1 MAATVEGVF
10 KIIDRASGPIQRIEK
25 AAITADKAVQK
36 LGRDLDQLDRTVT
49 SIKKVET
56 STKNLG
62 NQTKRTAAET
72 DASTKKMSRSFEA
85 ASAKGT
91 TALDKLIIKLK
102 EVEAQRATAQV
113 DVDIAMAE
121 AKIRFIKEQ
130 IRSITTQ
137 RARAELADLASDMT
151 DLGAA
156 TEGVSSSM
164 GGSIGM
170 MGKLGLAAAALAPVI
185 VMLAGAVGALVGSLV
200 GAVGGAGVIGGGLL
214 GSFAA
219 GLGSVLLVA
228 KPALNGL
235 KDYNKAVQEL
245 NKAQKENDPTKIK
258 EAQKAVDE
266 LAKKYPGIEKVSKG
280 LQGVSD
286 RWRKLTAPGQR
297 QFFGL
302 LSDGIDGINKKLP
315 MFARE
320 TNKNVTAARRAVRGF
335 FRALNQDGALDKFI
349 VRVSRTF
356 RAIAPAI
363 ARGLGRGMS
372 GLMRLVTY
380 ALPSVRRGAKGFE
393 GMMDRFDK
401 WTKSK
406 SAQKFVGDMVDAF
419 KSVGRFGGSVLKFL
433 GALFQGGGKA
443 GNSLFD
449 SMTNAINRWSKV
461 IASKEGKEWFA
472 STARDTMDVVSA
484 LLDLAKAF
492 AKIADALRPLV
503 SLLARSVEAANKIK
517 VPGTDNTL
525 VDVGVLGGALYAGK
539 KVVDRVRGGGGGGAG
554 GAGGAGAGGATKG
567 AGGMLRGL
575 GGSLRSVGR
584 FGGIASA
591 GLLAYDVFQG
601 VKGTVQNKANPTK
614 NLNQWLG
621 PYGAALMDKVG
632 GGKMKDGI
640 IYKTLFGDKDEKRV
654 KKGVDDASDSARRLR
669 GRLDALGKGA
679 NRTENSVSKSF
690 SSMANTVR
698 TGSRQ
703 VLDST
708 NALLKAFGASPVGTS
723 VASAASAV
731 GGAAAKAAEGAKK
744 NAYGGRLPGFAAGGR
759 IPGTPK
765 GDHIPLYGKGGMLGI
780 ADGGELVVNRH
791 TERRVNG
798 MLGAYGTSLGR
809 EVSGERR
816 PHSRPLSVGTKN
828 GGPYGGF
835 ARGGRLFTSGRASWF
850 GGPNDGMNTGT
861 AIGVPDT
868 TPGIAL
874 YNQGTLRKYFDVESP
889 QGRRARLQQI
899 DFGPAPWTGK
909 VLDITS
915 AALSAFGFNEK
926 NFPTGVGTWN
936 VYGPYGKGGGA
947 RSGGA
952 DNRRVKRPTARGRG
966 AMANVANAIFS
977 KVTDAANRKLDKER
991 PAPAAVTAGVG
1002 GGGGAIGNV
1011 TGLQP
1016 IVKAAIRWARANG
1029 WTGSVTS
1036 GFRTYAEQAALFA
1049 SKGPGLAARPG
1060 SSNHEKGLAIDIT
1073 DSAGFARAMRTAP
1086 KNARL
1091 YSRMAH
1097 EPWHWSTTGYQ
1108 KGGRLPAFAGWHR
1121 RGGSFTANGP
1131 TMFGAGESGSERVTI
1146 TPKGRSRAGGSGS
1159 GVSVHI
1165 SNIEWK
1171 GEGDVRKAIEKEFRN
1186 LRLDLASMGESGDG
1200 STY

>member
-10 KIIDRASGPIQRIEK
+10 KILDRASGPIQRIEK

-85 ASAKGT
+85 AAVKGT

-121 AKIRFIKEQ
+121 AKIRIIKEQ

-156 TEGVSSSM
+156 TDAASASM
-164 GGSIGM
+164 GGGIGI
-170 MGKLGLAAAALAPVI
+170 MGKFAIAAAALAPVI
-185 VMLAGAVGALVGSLV
+185 VMLAGAVGGLVGSLV
-200 GAVGGAGVIGGGLL
+200 GAVGGAGVLGGGLL
-214 GSFAA
+214 GAFAA
-219 GLGSVLLVA
+219 GLGSIVLVA
-228 KPALNGL
+228 KPALKGL
-235 KDYNKAVQEL
+235 KDYNKAVQDL
-245 NKAQKENDPTKIK
+245 NKAQQENDPTKIQ
-258 EAQKAVDE
+258 EAQKQLDA
-266 LAKKYPGIEKVSKG
+266 LAKKYPGISQVSRG
-280 LQGVSD
+280 IQELSQ
-286 RWRKLTAPGQR
+286 RWRRLTAPGQR
-297 QFFGL
+297 QFFGI
-302 LSDGIDGINKKLP
+302 LSDGIDAINKKLP
-315 MFARE
+315 LFARE
-320 TNKNVTAARRAVRGF
+320 TNKNVGAARRAIRTF
-335 FRALNQDGALDKFI
+335 FSTLNEGGALERFI
-349 VRVSRTF
+349 QRVSRTF
-356 RAIAPAI
+356 RQIAPAI
-363 ARGLGRGMS
+363 SRGLGRGLS
-372 GLMRLVTY
+372 GLFRLISY
-380 ALPSVRRGAKGFE
+380 ALPSVRRGAKSFE
-393 GMMDRFDK
+393 DVMDRFDK
-401 WTKSK
+401 WTKSRN
-406 SAQKFVGDMVDAF
+406 AQKFVGDMVDAF
-419 KSVGRFGGSVLKFL
+419 KSVGRFGGAVVRFL
-433 GALFQGGGKA
+433 GALFVGGGKA

-461 IASKEGKEWFA
+461 AASKEGRQWFE
-472 STARDTMDVVSA
+472 STARDTMKVVSA

-492 AKIADALRPLV
+492 VDIADSLRPLV
-503 SLLARSVEAANKIK
+503 TVLADLVKQANNIKPLGGSGPSLL
-517 VPGTDNTL
+517 
-525 VDVGVLGGALYAGK
+525 DVGVVGGALYAGS
-539 KVVDRVRGGGGGGAG
+539 RVLGRGPGGGGAGAGGGGGAG
-554 GAGGAGAGGATKG
+554 GMLRGAGGA
-567 AGGMLRGL
+567 
-575 GGSLRSVGR
+575 LRSVGR
-584 FGGIASA
+584 FGGLAA
-591 GLLAYDVFQG
+591 GGLAAFDIFKG
-601 VKGTVQNKANPTK
+601 VTGTLQNKANPTK

-621 PYGAALMDKVG
+621 PYGSALMDKVG

-723 VASAASAV
+723 VGSAASAV

-809 EVSGERR
+809 EVSGESR

-850 GGPNDGMNTGT
+850 GGPNDGMNVGT

-947 RSGGA
+947 RSGSA

-1029 WTGSVTS
+1029 WSGSVTS

-1060 SSNHEKGLAIDIT
+1060 SSNHERGLAIDIT